1 MLVHV
6 WFSVLAGACWEKILC
21 SSGPSACYILV
32 PCSCGFIPSWSM
44 FHMFTYF
51 TCHISFYLFHMC
63 FICFHVLHV
72 WCLQYILNFLQRVFW
87 GKAFSCAWSLVL
99 GWAVLGPLFL
109 DPWVWE
115 IQGSL
120 VLFFLVLGVEK
131 SRWWGQVVRNPGGES
146 SDEGFLDLTMIVKP
160 LMDHRLAVFLD

>member
-1 MLVHV
+1 MPAGACLIPVP
-6 WFSVLAGACWEKILC
+6 AGACWKMILC

-32 PCSCGFIPSWSM
+32 PCSSGFSPFWSM

-51 TCHISFYLFHMC
+51 TCHIRFYLFHMC

-99 GWAVLGPLFL
+99 G
-109 DPWVWE
+109 VWE
-115 IQGSL
+115 IQ
-120 VLFFLVLGVEK
+120 
-131 SRWWGQVVRNPGGES
+131 VVRSGSENPGGES
-146 SDEGFLDLTMIVKP
+146 SGEFWCPGLIQCMVLVSTYSGIRCSVTRSYPSFPWFP
-160 LMDHRLAVFLD
+160 LCVCF